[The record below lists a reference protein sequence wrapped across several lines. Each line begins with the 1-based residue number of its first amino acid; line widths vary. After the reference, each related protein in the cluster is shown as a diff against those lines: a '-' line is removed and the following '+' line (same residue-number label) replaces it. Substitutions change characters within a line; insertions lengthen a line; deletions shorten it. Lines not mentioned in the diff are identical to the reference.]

1 MFLRASDLD
10 NGGGNGTVKTTFLIL
25 FFLFGTIH
33 LYHSWK
39 DDKKC
44 RNYTK
49 PFLLSTLALFYAVS
63 AAELSWVLLLA
74 LLTSWLGDVLL
85 IPKGHQWFVRGGI
98 FFLISH
104 VLFMAVYFPNLRLCA
119 VPWVLLV
126 VLAPV
131 YYGTA
136 LKIMKAVAPTTPKSM
151 IIPMGMYLI
160 TNSTMNLLAL
170 SRMFSLQT
178 AGSVVAYLG
187 AVLFYVSDCTLF
199 LVRYYRKPE
208 VVFKKHFTVMALYLS
223 GQFLITL
230 GILMH

>member
-1 MFLRASDLD
+1 M
-10 NGGGNGTVKTTFLIL
+10 KTTFLI
-25 FFLFGTIH
+25 FYFLFGVIH

-39 DDKKC
+39 DDKKR

-49 PFLLSTLALFYAVS
+49 PLLLSTLALFYAVS
-63 AAELSWVLLLA
+63 ATDISWVLLLA
-74 LLTSWLGDVLL
+74 LVTSWLGDVLL
-85 IPKGHQWFVRGGI
+85 IPKGHKWFVRGGI

-104 VLFMAVYFPNLRLCA
+104 ILFMAVYFPNLHLRA

-131 YYGTA
+131 YYGTS
-136 LKIMKAVAPTTPKSM
+136 LKIVKEVAPTTPKSM
-151 IIPMGMYLI
+151 VKPMGMYLM

-178 AGSVVAYLG
+178 AGSVVAYVG
-187 AVLFYVSDCTLF
+187 EVLFFISDCTLF

-208 VVFKKHFTVMALYLS
+208 IIFKKHFTVMTMYLS

-230 GILMH
+230 GILMQ

>member
-1 MFLRASDLD
+1 
-10 NGGGNGTVKTTFLIL
+10 VKTTFLIL
-25 FFLFGTIH
+25 YFLFGLIH

-39 DDKKC
+39 DDKKH

-49 PFLLSTLALFYAVS
+49 PLLLSTLAVFYVVS
-63 AAELSWVLLLA
+63 ATDISWVLLLA
-74 LLTSWLGDVLL
+74 LVTSWLGDVLL
-85 IPKGHQWFVRGGI
+85 IPKGHKWFVRGGI

-104 VLFMAVYFPNLRLCA
+104 VLFMAVYFPNLRLSA

-131 YYGTA
+131 YYGA
-136 LKIMKAVAPTTPKSM
+136 SLKIMKEVAPTTPKSM
-151 IIPMGMYLI
+151 VKPMGMYLM

-178 AGSVVAYLG
+178 VGSVVAYVG
-187 AVLFYVSDCTLF
+187 AVLFFVSDCTLF

-208 VVFKKHFTVMALYLS
+208 IIFKKHFTVMTLYLS
-223 GQFLITL
+223 GQFFITL
-230 GILMH
+230 GILMQ